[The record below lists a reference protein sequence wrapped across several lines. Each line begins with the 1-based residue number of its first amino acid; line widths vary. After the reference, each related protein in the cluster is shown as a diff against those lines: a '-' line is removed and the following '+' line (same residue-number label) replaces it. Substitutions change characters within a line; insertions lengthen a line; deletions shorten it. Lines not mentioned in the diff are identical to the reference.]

1 MKLQDLPIHQYDSA
15 VVGLNNIYRVDY
27 KGDFFIN
34 APFIIAPNKTIST
47 GNTFVLIF
55 SPNNKNRKVH
65 LVGLLDAYYDDGVIF
80 LIVRDI
86 MSQETFSINQY
97 IKCPQNPCKWILID
111 FDCIV
116 EEINTD
122 IIKSYCGTCADAK
135 KKSVAESNHIKLN
148 DDLLDFNF

>member
-1 MKLQDLPIHQYDSA
+1 MKAQTLHPFDSA
-15 VVGLNNIYRVDY
+15 IVGLDGIYFVDY
-27 KGDFFIN
+27 RGDFHIN

-47 GNTFVLIF
+47 GNTFVLIY

-86 MSQETFSINQY
+86 ASQETFTIDQQM
-97 IKCPQNPCKWILID
+97 KCSGDNYKWILID
-111 FDCIV
+111 FDFIV

-122 IIKSYCGTCADAK
+122 IIKSYCG
-135 KKSVAESNHIKLN
+135 SY
-148 DDLLDFNF
+148 

>member
-1 MKLQDLPIHQYDSA
+1 MKLQDLHPYDSA
-15 VVGLNNIYRVDY
+15 IVGLNNVYRVDY

-55 SPNNKNRKVH
+55 SPNSKNKKVY

-80 LIVRDI
+80 LIVRDFA
-86 MSQETFSINQY
+86 SQETFSINQY
-97 IKCPQNPCKWILID
+97 IKCPQNPCKWVLID

-122 IIKSYCGTCADAK
+122 IINSNCNTCANPK
-135 KKSVAESNHIKLN
+135 KKSPAESNHIKLN